1 MNRRNL
7 VKLQWILILVLSLAA
22 LPAIASAQA
31 GADAVVVSD
40 QSSDGST
47 VVVDSVTAAAPG
59 WIVIH
64 LDNNG
69 APGPVIGQSA
79 VEAGDNLAV
88 EVALDPALDSETAL
102 WAMLHVDEG
111 VAGEY
116 EFPGPDVPVQA
127 DGAIVMEPFMASVE
141 AADDEDADDDEPSN
155 GTVPGGTVPGGTVP
169 GGTIPPTLP
178 ETGAGFG
185 SLAQTLPA
193 LLATISALAASVW
206 IGRQRK

>member
-7 VKLQWILILVLSLAA
+7 VKLQWILILALSLSA
-22 LPAIASAQA
+22 LPLIASAQA
-31 GADAVVVSD
+31 GDNAVVVSD
-40 QSSDGST
+40 QSSDGLT

-69 APGPVIGQSA
+69 APGPVVGQSA
-79 VEAGDNLAV
+79 VEVGTNLDV
-88 EVALDPALDSETAL
+88 EVSLDPALDSDTGL

-111 VAGEY
+111 VVGEY
-116 EFPGPDVPVQA
+116 EFPGPDVPVRA
-127 DGAIVMEPFMASVE
+127 DDMIVMSAFTASVE
-141 AADDEDADDDEPSN
+141 AADDDEPGN
-155 GTVPGGTVPGGTVP
+155 GTVPPGGTVPGGTVP

-178 ETGAGFG
+178 ETGAGLG

>member
-7 VKLQWILILVLSLAA
+7 VKLQWILILALSLSA
-22 LPAIASAQA
+22 LPLIASAQA
-31 GADAVVVSD
+31 GDDAVVVSD
-40 QSSDGST
+40 QSSDGLT

-79 VEAGDNLAV
+79 VDAGENLDV
-88 EVALDPALDSETAL
+88 EVELDPALDSDTAL

-116 EFPGPDVPVQA
+116 EFPGPDVPVRA
-127 DGAIVMEPFMASVE
+127 DNMIVMSAFTASVE
-141 AADDEDADDDEPSN
+141 AADDDEPGN
-155 GTVPGGTVPGGTVP
+155 GTVPPGGTVPGGTVP

-178 ETGAGFG
+178 ETGAGLG